1 MALSVKPIFP
11 LTISDNPTD
20 AAAGKVIPTRWNQ
33 GHVIQMATARLIGR
47 TTAGAGDAEEI
58 SVGNGLALASG
69 ALAADIATAAN
80 IRAAAA
86 NKLIDAVGVV
96 SALAWVTVAY
106 GASVTLDLATFE
118 TAVIT
123 CTGNITLANPSN
135 VQVGKTKF
143 VLLAGNDGTARTISF
158 GTNFK
163 GTLPTQTVTS
173 TSYLL
178 VGLTA
183 YTSSHIIV
191 SSVKAL

>member
-1 MALSVKPIFP
+1 MAISVKPIFQSS
-11 LTISDNPTD
+11 ISDNPTD
-20 AAAGKVIPTRWNQ
+20 GTAGKVTPTRWNQ
-33 GHVIQMATARLIGR
+33 GHVIQLATARLIGR

-58 SVGNGLALASG
+58 TVGNGLTLSAGS
-69 ALAADIATAAN
+69 LAADIATAAN

-86 NKLIDAVGVV
+86 NKLIAADGVL
-96 SALAWVTVAY
+96 SALAWVTVTY
-106 GASVTLDLATFE
+106 GASVTLDLSTFE
-118 TAVIT
+118 TAFIT

-143 VLLAGNDGTARTISF
+143 VLLAGNDATARTISF

-178 VGLTA
+178 IGLTA
-183 YTSSHIIV
+183 YSSTHIIV